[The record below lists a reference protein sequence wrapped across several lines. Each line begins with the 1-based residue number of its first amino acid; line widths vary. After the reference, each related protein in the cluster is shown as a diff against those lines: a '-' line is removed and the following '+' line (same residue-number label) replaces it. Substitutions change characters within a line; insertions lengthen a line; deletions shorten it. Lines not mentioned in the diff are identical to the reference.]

1 MSLLG
6 QEDAELRADLDHARA
21 HLADLE
27 AMEHRLAA
35 TRETALAMARKAAD
49 CTGTKAQQAAGTQTA
64 SVAVRVS
71 HGRASDVI
79 IDVIYGSGRS
89 WRAREVADALG
100 YVQASRGRVATV
112 RNSLLRLTAAQLLV
126 RTGIGLYAEPDT

>member
-1 MSLLG
+1 MILLD

-35 TRETALAMARKAAD
+35 TRETALAMARKAAK
-49 CTGTKAQQAAGTQTA
+49 CSTRAQQDAGTRTG
-64 SVAVRVS
+64 SVTVRVS

-112 RNSLLRLTAAQLLV
+112 RNCLLRLTAAQLLV
-126 RTGIGLYAEPDT
+126 RTGTGLYAEPDT